1 MTHVKLSCGFE
12 ADVDETAAND
22 IEFLDALTDMQDG
35 DPTGMSRLI
44 GMLLGKD
51 NKKRLYDVV
60 RDETGR
66 ASVDAVGAQLTELL
80 GQLVS
85 KKK

>member
-12 ADVDETAAND
+12 ADVDETAASD

-51 NKKRLYDVV
+51 NKKRLYDAV